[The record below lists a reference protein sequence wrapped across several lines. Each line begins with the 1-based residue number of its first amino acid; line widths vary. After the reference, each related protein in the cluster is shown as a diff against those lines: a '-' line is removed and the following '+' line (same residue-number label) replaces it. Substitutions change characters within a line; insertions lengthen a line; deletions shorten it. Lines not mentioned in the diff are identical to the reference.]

1 MAWAAPSRRLWFES
15 QNQPVCLVD
24 RIYQTEQGV
33 VLHSKDSGV
42 GCGCCLYACPF
53 GAPQYPQA
61 GNFG

>member
-1 MAWAAPSRRLWFES
+1 LWFES

-24 RIYQTEQGV
+24 CIYQTEQGV
-33 VLHSKDSGV
+33 VLHSKASGI